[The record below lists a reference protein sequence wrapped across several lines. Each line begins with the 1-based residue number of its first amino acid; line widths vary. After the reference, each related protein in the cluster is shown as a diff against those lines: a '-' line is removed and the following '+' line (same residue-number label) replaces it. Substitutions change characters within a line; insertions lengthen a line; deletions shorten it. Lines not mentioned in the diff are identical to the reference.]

1 MVKNLCCARGVIKV
15 VNQLKTCEHLGV
27 HWHKDDPKAKTHGL
41 QAKKVDLLTKKLLYV
56 ENLFCLEQILN
67 TAVNTCLLLLEW
79 KDDFNTTLIT

>member
-41 QAKKVDLLTKKLLYV
+41 QAKKSRFTYLKVALRRELVLFGTDPEHCSEHLSSLTRM
-56 ENLFCLEQILN
+56 ER
-67 TAVNTCLLLLEW
+67 
-79 KDDFNTTLIT
+79 